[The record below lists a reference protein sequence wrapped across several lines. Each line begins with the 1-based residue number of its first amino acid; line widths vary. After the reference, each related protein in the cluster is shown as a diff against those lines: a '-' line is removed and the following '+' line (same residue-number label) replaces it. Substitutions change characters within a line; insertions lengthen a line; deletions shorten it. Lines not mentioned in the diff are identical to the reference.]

1 MAAIEPPP
9 RSATSPL
16 TDPESLDIVA
26 RLVAE
31 QYSGQFPHPDL
42 LERYEALA
50 PGCSKQLFDDAH
62 AQTQHRI
69 QLERI
74 AVKGDDFRATVG
86 VFVGAIIGVGGLVLA
101 GYFAYKGESLTG
113 LGAVI
118 LDVGTLAGVYLYG
131 SHSRRQERTDKAAD
145 ISSAPLH
152 RRGRSRLD
160 AEVRSHRSETEQQTA
175 EAQKDEPTADAT

>member
-1 MAAIEPPP
+1 
-9 RSATSPL
+9 
-16 TDPESLDIVA
+16 
-26 RLVAE
+26 LVAE

-69 QLERI
+69 QLEQI

-86 VFVGAIIGVGGLVLA
+86 LFVGAIIGIGGLVLA

-118 LDVGTLAGVYLYG
+118 LDIGTLAGVYLYG
-131 SHSRRQERTDKAAD
+131 SHSRRQERTEKAAD

-160 AEVRSHRSETEQQTA
+160 AGVRRRPSDTEQQTA
-175 EAQKDEPTADAT
+175 DSQEEEPTAEAGTQGTK